1 MIDYLKF
8 NRFITIW
15 DFDERKGKNKIG
27 KDKKKESL

>member
-8 NRFITIW
+8 NRFTTIW